1 MSWFEQGTSNARCT
15 ITQFHRPAELKL
27 KRMCRSVCSR
37 MFSERMGV
45 FLFFRAKGG
54 GALWSTV
61 EVISKSQNDGHKA
74 AVGVS
79 ACSPFDAP

>member
-1 MSWFEQGTSNARCT
+1 
-15 ITQFHRPAELKL
+15 
-27 KRMCRSVCSR
+27 

-45 FLFFRAKGG
+45 FLFFRVKGG

-79 ACSPFDAP
+79 ACSPFDAL